1 MSMNMNM
8 NMSNKR
14 RAASVSISD
23 NGISHPSSKKF
34 KNMQYGANPMDDPMF
49 LSKLNSNQSCCVGFP
64 CLHFSLDSSSKRSG
78 KTFGSTK
85 LNESVIQS
93 YGFVNDSSLEFEN
106 GKSNA
111 KLEQNKDC
119 ATENPLS
126 LNDSFNSQSH
136 LKLISEYTNFCQ
148 LFQCPPNAGVLI
160 AIRFRLPTIRVSSGD
175 SFHDNDVLAL
185 VELLLHNDNLNHTL
199 RHVRRLDISVAS
211 AKRFG
216 RKFIG
221 FGSHGAFAL
230 GQVIQKSNFIEEI
243 FMSRNRIGSYGAASI
258 FLAASKNSV
267 LRTLIMRKCLIGER
281 GGIAFA
287 NLVLLNDSD
296 KSGLC
301 EVDLS
306 CNRIGHVGLATI
318 QSSLEKR
325 SKHDFALIELD
336 LEGNLPFQELMCSIT
351 HGLGLL
357 LAFVGT
363 AALSARVKNKSMR
376 HVLSCT
382 IYNFSL
388 ITLYTSSTLYHGFFA
403 MKITRRI
410 FHSLDKCA
418 IYILIAGTYTP
429 FMMIPF
435 AHKPIWS
442 VYLLSFIWICG
453 LSGIYVDATM
463 PLWQYKGRFSLAMYL
478 LMGWASMLTV
488 PDFRVVLPSG
498 ATTLLSLGGLLY
510 TAGVPFFVRNTNL
523 DHSIWHIFVLAG
535 SFAHW
540 LAVYKFIVFLP

>member
-1 MSMNMNM
+1 MN
-8 NMSNKR
+8 NKR
-14 RAASVSISD
+14 RAASVSTAIVSD

-34 KNMQYGANPMDDPMF
+34 KDMQYDANPMDDPMF
-49 LSKLNSNQSCCVGFP
+49 LSKFNSNQSCCVGFP

-78 KTFGSTK
+78 KSFGSTK

-93 YGFVNDSSLEFEN
+93 YGFVNGSSLEFGNGTKLVEN
-106 GKSNA
+106 KESVIEKS
-111 KLEQNKDC
+111 
-119 ATENPLS
+119 LS

-185 VELLLHNDNLNHTL
+185 VELLLHNDNLNHSL
-199 RHVRRLDISVAS
+199 KHVRRLDISVAS

-267 LRTLIMRKCLIGER
+267 LRTLIMRKCLIGEK

-287 NLVLLNDSD
+287 NLVLLNGSD

-325 SKHDFALIELD
+325 PKHGFALIEVD

-357 LAFVGT
+357 LAFVG
-363 AALSARVKNKSMR
+363 K
-376 HVLSCT
+376 
-382 IYNFSL
+382 F
-388 ITLYTSSTLYHGFFA
+388 
-403 MKITRRI
+403 
-410 FHSLDKCA
+410 
-418 IYILIAGTYTP
+418 
-429 FMMIPF
+429 
-435 AHKPIWS
+435 
-442 VYLLSFIWICG
+442 
-453 LSGIYVDATM
+453 
-463 PLWQYKGRFSLAMYL
+463 
-478 LMGWASMLTV
+478 
-488 PDFRVVLPSG
+488 
-498 ATTLLSLGGLLY
+498 LLY
-510 TAGVPFFVRNTNL
+510 VKCR
-523 DHSIWHIFVLAG
+523 
-535 SFAHW
+535 
-540 LAVYKFIVFLP
+540 